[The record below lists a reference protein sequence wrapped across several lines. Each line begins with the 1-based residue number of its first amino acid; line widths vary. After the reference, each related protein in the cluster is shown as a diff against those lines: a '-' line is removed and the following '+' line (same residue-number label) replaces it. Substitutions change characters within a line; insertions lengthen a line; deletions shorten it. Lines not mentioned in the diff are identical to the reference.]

1 MYRVWPHIAF
11 AAASLSESEYSI
23 DEAVDFFV
31 LLLPLI
37 CFFIVAAVL
46 APR

>member
-1 MYRVWPHIAF
+1 MYRVWPHIVF

-23 DEAVDFFV
+23 DEAVDFFF
-31 LLLPLI
+31 LI